1 MMRREAIKERKLDPI
16 FSEDEFVLLVLQQY
30 GVVDSDL
37 IKSIRQDFKRLESF
51 GLGGHIHAG
60 NGEIE
65 VLTLFE
71 HLVARGH
78 IVDSNRKEL
87 GTGVLEEAFS
97 TFDKNGDGTI
107 DIKELGTGVPRRAAP
122 GTRRAAPGARHPAR
136 GTHIRARARP
146 RVPAPAPA
154 LAPALPTCPPA
165 LPRCALVHTLTT
177 LPFSATARSHAHAR
191 PANYRR

>member
-97 TFDKNGDGTI
+97 TFDKNGDGKLTQE
-107 DIKELGTGVPRRAAP
+107 ELR
-122 GTRRAAPGARHPAR
+122 PAR
-136 GTHIRARARP
+136 PPGGRGPGGPGGPGRPGGPDGQDREGRP
-146 RVPAPAPA
+146 RGEGR
-154 LAPALPTCPPA
+154 PP
-165 LPRCALVHTLTT
+165 
-177 LPFSATARSHAHAR
+177 R
-191 PANYRR
+191 PDRE